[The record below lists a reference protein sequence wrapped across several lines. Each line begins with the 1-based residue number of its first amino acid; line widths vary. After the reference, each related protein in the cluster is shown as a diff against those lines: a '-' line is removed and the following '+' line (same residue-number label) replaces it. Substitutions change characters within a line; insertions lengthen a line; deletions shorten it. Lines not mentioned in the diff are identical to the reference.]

1 MTETARPRTVL
12 LHGTKRAAPKHYGP
26 ETMTDV
32 PTFKIRSAIRCDM
45 TRCGEILNHWIDET
59 PWMPRIHSREDVIR
73 YHAAFVFDNQNGLVA
88 ENDASDV
95 QGFAATSADAV
106 VTGFYLAPEA
116 RQKGLGQ
123 SMLSRIKQANPFGLS
138 LWTFVANIDAQR
150 FYLREGFS
158 ERRRTDGDNEE
169 NLPDILYCWQ
179 PEGAAA

>member
-1 MTETARPRTVL
+1 MRETARPHTIM
-12 LHGTKRAAPKHYGP
+12 LHGTKRAGSKHNGS
-26 ETMTDV
+26 ETMNDV
-32 PTFKIRSAIRCDM
+32 PTFKIRSANRSDM
-45 TRCGEILNHWIDET
+45 PRCGEILNDWIDET
-59 PWMPRIHSREDVIR
+59 PWMPRVHSHQDVVR
-73 YHAAFVFDNQNGLVA
+73 YHTDFVFKNRDVLVA
-88 ENDASDV
+88 ERDDNEV
-95 QGFAATSADAV
+95 CGFAATSPDAV
-106 VTGFYLAPEA
+106 VTGLYLAPED

-123 SMLSRIKQANPFGLS
+123 SMLSRIKQANPSGLS